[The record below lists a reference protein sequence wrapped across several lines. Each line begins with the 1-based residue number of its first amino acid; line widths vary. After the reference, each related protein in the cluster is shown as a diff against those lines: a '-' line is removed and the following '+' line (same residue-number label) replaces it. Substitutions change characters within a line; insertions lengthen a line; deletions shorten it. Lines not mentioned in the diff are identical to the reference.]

1 MVSEYKAIK
10 MREKEE
16 EVLIFIKDREF
27 LEQTQAQPPALGYM
41 EQTPNPKVVSAPS
54 IAKQSSAQQMSSQSN
69 AAN

>member
-16 EVLIFIKDREF
+16 EDREF

-69 AAN
+69 AANQVAK